1 MQEPEKERQPMKS
14 AKKSFDPN
22 KLSPAQ
28 RKAYEI
34 AKAQGVKPI
43 HSLKELALDIEPE
56 MLDGLSEYILESRA
70 AERQRRSKD
79 PFK

>member
-1 MQEPEKERQPMKS
+1 MHETERERRPMKS
-14 AKKSFDPN
+14 AKMSFDPK
-22 KLSPAQ
+22 KLTIAQ

-34 AKAQGVKPI
+34 AQAQGVKPI

-56 MLDGLSEYILESRA
+56 LLVGLTEFVLESRT
-70 AERQRRSKD
+70 AERKHQSKD

>member
-1 MQEPEKERQPMKS
+1 VGAQLALS
-14 AKKSFDPN
+14 TDLTADPN
-22 KLSPAQ
+22 KRSPAQ

-56 MLDGLSEYILESRA
+56 MLDGLTEFILDSRA
-70 AERQRRSKD
+70 AERHQPSKD
-79 PFK
+79 PFR

>member
-1 MQEPEKERQPMKS
+1 MQEPERERQPMKP
-14 AKKSFDPN
+14 AKMPFDPN
-22 KLSPAQ
+22 KLTPPQ

-43 HSLKELALDIEPE
+43 HSLKELALDIEAE
-56 MLDGLSEYILESRA
+56 LLDGLTEFVLESRA
-70 AERQRRSKD
+70 AERKHPSKD